1 MKKSFLAM
9 LDLLPFFSMKLV
21 APPPDT
27 HKANS
32 GSDAQADVMDQSNAD
47 QNLASSEAEDDF
59 SEPRWMY
66 RGHYRSIF
74 LPMF

>member
-9 LDLLPFFSMKLV
+9 LNLLPFFSMKLV
-21 APPPDT
+21 ARAQDA

-32 GSDAQADVMDQSNAD
+32 RSDAPANVTDQNTTD
-47 QNLASSEAEDDF
+47 QNLASSEDEDDF
-59 SEPRWMY
+59 GELKWAY

-74 LPMF
+74 PPMF